1 MNEFPF
7 PPPQSIHPLTERLS
21 ARFIASGGH
30 LVLILVALLAL
41 LLWQNRRPVALSH
54 LVLWT
59 AVILIGAG
67 LLELDSLAKPL
78 LVAMGLTG
86 LACTAWRRLRTD
98 RPLSSIQT
106 IGSVIAISSI
116 AFLTW
121 AFRPIVRETRTPSR
135 LAQCKVNLKQIGLGL
150 HNYESQ
156 YHHFPA
162 LASRSDARPRSWR
175 VELLPY
181 VELPRLRERYR
192 DAEDWNSPHNSELA
206 RNRAQEVY
214 VCPSNPHQMDAE
226 RRLYSAYVC
235 PDGPDTFLVRGR
247 GQTLGGVGDGTS
259 HTIAVTEA
267 CGLEIVWTEPR
278 DADIDQVPAGI
289 NRPGDRSGHSNG
301 VLSSYHV
308 GGAQVLMAD
317 GSVRFLSAGTSA
329 DALKSLLTAN
339 GGETVALPP
348 SR

>member
-7 PPPQSIHPLTERLS
+7 PPPQSLHQLSERLS

-30 LVLILVALLAL
+30 LVVILVALLGL

-59 AVILIGAG
+59 AVILVGVG

-78 LVAMGLTG
+78 LVATGLTG
-86 LACTAWRRLRTD
+86 LACTAWRRLHAD

-106 IGSVIAISSI
+106 AGSWMAISSM

-121 AFRPIVRETRTPSR
+121 AFRPVASEGWTPTRRT
-135 LAQCKVNLKQIGLGL
+135 LCKLNLKQIGVGL

-162 LASRSDARPRSWR
+162 LASRSDTRPRSWR

-181 VELPRLRERYR
+181 VELPRLRERYH
-192 DAEDWNSPHNSELA
+192 DAEDWDSPHNSELA
-206 RNRAQEVY
+206 RDRAQKVY
-214 VCPSNPHQMDAE
+214 VCPSNPQQVDAQG
-226 RRLYSAYVC
+226 RLYSAYVC
-235 PDGPDTFLVRGR
+235 ADGPDTFLVRGR
-247 GQTLGGVGDGTS
+247 GQMIGGVGDGTS

-278 DADIDQVPAGI
+278 DADIGQIPAGI
-289 NRPGDRSGHSNG
+289 NRPGDRSGRSNG

-308 GGAQVLMAD
+308 GGAQVLMGD
-317 GSVRFLSAGTSA
+317 GSVRFLSAGTSP

-339 GGETVALPP
+339 GGETVVLPA